1 MNNPPTPTP
10 SPSEGVTALG
20 EGRKRHAGGRP
31 PKYTPAQWQQVA
43 SDIGLGMPVKYA
55 CVRAGVPLDSYEK
68 KHQTDPE
75 FFRAVE
81 KAKADHLF
89 TALQI
94 ISTDLP
100 GHVGQRWLLE
110 RRHAA
115 DFHKPAEVQLNVQT
129 DVHNHGFMLTPE
141 LQAQLA
147 GIARKHFTKAGGR
160 N

>member
-1 MNNPPTPTP
+1 ML
-10 SPSEGVTALG
+10 A
-20 EGRKRHAGGRP
+20 RKRHAGGRP
-31 PKYTPAQWQQVA
+31 PKYTPVQWAQVA

-55 CVRAGVPLDSYEK
+55 CIRAGVPLESYLK
-68 KHQTDPE
+68 KQQNDPQ
-75 FFRAVE
+75 FFHSVE

-129 DVHNHGFMLTPE
+129 DVHNHGLVITPE
-141 LQAQLA
+141 LQGQLA
-147 GIARKHFTKAGGR
+147 AIARKHFTKAGR

>member
-1 MNNPPTPTP
+1 MLAGAGVEKAKGKRQKDPTRDEKHP
-10 SPSEGVTALG
+10 
-20 EGRKRHAGGRP
+20 GGRP
-31 PKYTPAQWQQVA
+31 PKYTEAQWQQIA
-43 SDIGLGMPVKYA
+43 SDIGLGMPVRYA
-55 CVRAGVPLDSYEK
+55 CVRARVDYESYQK
-68 KHQTDPE
+68 RLQRHPE
-75 FFRAVE
+75 FVRAVE
-81 KAKADHLF
+81 EAKAGHLF

-129 DVHNHGFMLTPE
+129 DVHNHGIVVTPE
-141 LQAQLA
+141 LQGQLA
-147 GIARKHFTKAGGR
+147 AIARKHFTKAGGR